1 MVGKAETETDAKE
14 QLKNQHK
21 SECCVVADSELAGSP
36 VESRQQGQFK
46 Y

>member
-1 MVGKAETETDAKE
+1 MIGKAETETEVLAT
-14 QLKNQHK
+14 QN
-21 SECCVVADSELAGSP
+21 SRASVVADSELAGSP